1 MDYHLTD
8 NSDEVLNALQAQIGR
23 ALEAIGLQAEGD
35 AKLKCP
41 VDTGNLRGS
50 ITHTVR
56 DKTAYIGTNV
66 EYAKYVEYG
75 TGIYVPGGRQDPWV
89 YQDDE
94 GKWHRTS
101 GQPPAHFLQ
110 SIGNHLDEY
119 KQIVRTYLQG

>member
-1 MDYHLTD
+1 MGYEIID
-8 NSDEVLNALQAQIGR
+8 NSEEVLSALRAQTTR
-23 ALEAIGLQAEGD
+23 ALETIGLQAEGD

-75 TGIYVPGGRQDPWV
+75 TGIYVPGGRQDPWA
-89 YQDDE
+89 YQDE
-94 GKWHRTS
+94 KGKWHTTR

-110 SIGNHLDEY
+110 SIFNHLDEY
-119 KQIVRTYLQG
+119 KQIARTYLQG